1 MTEYKKKNE
10 ILDKV
15 MMRTKTDKVVMG
27 IMEKNHSRQ
36 VFITVKNLLEVNQV
50 AESSTSIN
58 E

>member
-36 VFITVKNLLEVNQV
+36 VFITVKNLLEANQV